1 MTAGEGPRREPRQRI
16 LDPVRGD
23 ERAAADEADAK
34 ITAAQGDR
42 QREHDAAEQEATRG
56 AEKGRLEAEER
67 ARVRVHHAEKKR
79 RIEDLRTAG
88 DVVDARDDDAR
99 AQQRARMLDDA
110 AEAVRS
116 EAENDRGRGA
126 VNLSSLP
133 RTVLRVQYAVVRLP
147 LAVIDRRVV
156 QRWGA
161 QAPVR
166 LAYEWAL
173 GGLDG
178 VVGALLGD
186 HDLID
191 RSHRNRR
198 HADMLTRAAVLGD
211 RAKRI
216 RVDAAEQLPDRLDEA
231 ARHTAAVRDATDAAV
246 TEAENTAVEETMR
259 VGDRVGA
266 QLARRKDRADRT
278 ADARIRAADA
288 DLDAIHRESD
298 RT

>member
-1 MTAGEGPRREPRQRI
+1 MTAGEGTRPEPRQHV

-23 ERAAADEADAK
+23 DRAAADEADAK
-34 ITAAQGDR
+34 ITAAQSDR
-42 QREHDAAEQEATRG
+42 RREHDAAEQEATRG
-56 AEKGRLEAEER
+56 AEKGRLAAEER
-67 ARVRVHHAEKKR
+67 ARARVHDAEKKR
-79 RIEDLRTAG
+79 RVEDLRTAG
-88 DVVDARDDDAR
+88 DVVDARDADAR

-110 AEAVRS
+110 ADTVRS
-116 EAENDRGRGA
+116 EVENDRGRRA
-126 VNLSSLP
+126 VNLSSL

-166 LAYEWAL
+166 RAYERAL

-186 HDLID
+186 HDLIA
-191 RSHRNRR
+191 RGHRIRR

-216 RVDAAEQLPDRLDEA
+216 RADAAEQLPDRLDEA
-231 ARHTAAVRDATDAAV
+231 ARHTAAVRHATDAAV

-259 VGDRVGA
+259 AGDRAGA

-278 ADARIRAADA
+278 ADARIRAATA